1 MKQVL
6 SIKFFIILIMFS
18 SCKTD
23 ILEMN
28 SEELL
33 ESSKSHY
40 QLYNNRSG
48 LDNDE
53 MVKLISTN
61 VILDGLLFPDNINW
75 ENLEF
80 QDPDFKDKLKTRSS
94 ELSNSDDF
102 TETQSSYIKI
112 KRISFVDMCRGK
124 TNDVKRLESDRLN
137 RFSESSFTIQ
147 SVKYIGNCT
156 YQVLSKVSDQMNM
169 TTFDIKIKYMIDSS
183 SGEFTTDVA
192 EILNKRNSTSE
203 YDVKNRLDEYI
214 ENNRLLHGY
223 SGGMDFYPNFSN
235 PEKGLFV
242 YNGLICYGSTKFD
255 CKNESVYI
263 STKNFGRTW
272 SVEF

>member
-23 ILEMN
+23 ILEIN

-33 ESSKSHY
+33 EYSKSHY

-112 KRISFVDMCRGK
+112 KGISFVDMCRGK

-147 SVKYIGNCT
+147 SVKY
-156 YQVLSKVSDQMNM
+156 LS
-169 TTFDIKIKYMIDSS
+169 
-183 SGEFTTDVA
+183 
-192 EILNKRNSTSE
+192 
-203 YDVKNRLDEYI
+203 
-214 ENNRLLHGY
+214 
-223 SGGMDFYPNFSN
+223 
-235 PEKGLFV
+235 
-242 YNGLICYGSTKFD
+242 LIH
-255 CKNESVYI
+255 I
-263 STKNFGRTW
+263 
-272 SVEF
+272 